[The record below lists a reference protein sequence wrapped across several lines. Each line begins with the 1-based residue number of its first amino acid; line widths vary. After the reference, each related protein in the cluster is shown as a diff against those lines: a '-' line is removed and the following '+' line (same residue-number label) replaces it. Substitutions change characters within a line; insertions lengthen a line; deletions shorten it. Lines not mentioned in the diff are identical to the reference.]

1 MSRIYLNILDMKMIF
16 GIKRCLNHN
25 EVPLISFNRYY
36 LSNMFIKGNQ
46 MKKVVALIVFI
57 TALEA
62 EAQIQENYTFEQEAP
77 VNAPVYVFGS
87 ANEGNGQR
95 NSFLLE
101 QNSEENPLGNPIQED
116 NSLTQSNPPE
126 NQKLPLEPAGKN
138 FSLPQSVV
146 QESLPQNPQISPQES
161 PQIVNKQIQNTLYES
176 GGRIYDI
183 QSYPATDINVIEQ
196 PNLNKTITTYPAY

>member
-1 MSRIYLNILDMKMIF
+1 MKMIF

-36 LSNMFIKGNQ
+36 LINMLIEGNQ

-62 EAQIQENYTFEQEAP
+62 EAQIQGSYTFEREAP
-77 VNAPVYVFGS
+77 VDAPVYVYGS

-101 QNSEENPLGNPIQED
+101 QNGEENPLGNPIPD
-116 NSLTQSNPPE
+116 DSSLAQSNLSEMPE
-126 NQKLPLEPAGKN
+126 LSKRSDVKEDFL
-138 FSLPQSVV
+138 SRSVV
-146 QESLPQNPQISPQES
+146 QENLPQNPQISPQES

-183 QSYPATDINVIEQ
+183 QSYPVTDINVIEQ

>member
-1 MSRIYLNILDMKMIF
+1 
-16 GIKRCLNHN
+16 
-25 EVPLISFNRYY
+25 
-36 LSNMFIKGNQ
+36 
-46 MKKVVALIVFI
+46 MKKVVALVVLL
-57 TALEA
+57 TALKA
-62 EAQIQENYTFEQEAP
+62 EAQVQGTYTFVREAP

-101 QNSEENPLGNPIQED
+101 QNGEDNPLGNPISED
-116 NSLTQSNPPE
+116 NSFIRNNSPEMPELPP
-126 NQKLPLEPAGKN
+126 KPAVKKDPLPL
-138 FSLPQSVV
+138 SVV

-183 QSYPATDINVIEQ
+183 QSYPATDIDEIEQ